1 MTIGGGAWFWAGEGT
16 GAAVAGNW
24 TGPFTGAPAGGAE
37 TFGDWVGG
45 GFTGGVVGVIVAGV
59 EQILAPLGMTC
70 GVGLTQGCP
79 PVLF

>member
-1 MTIGGGAWFWAGEGT
+1 MTIGGGAWFWAGEGA
-16 GAAVAGNW
+16 GAAAGNW

-37 TFGDWVGG
+37 TFGDWLGV
-45 GFTGGVVGVIVAGV
+45 GFTDGAVGVIVVGV